1 MWRKNRRKNRG
12 LSSLLLSLCDGVDL
26 NRNFGYH
33 WSDANPFAIQSST
46 QITCA
51 ETYSGPGPFS
61 EPESA
66 NIRDFVTS
74 IQQNVVVSRILF
86 NFLTAILHRGLHIHY
101 GLLFSFSIWTFI
113 SLFSLDFYSNRGHIL
128 DFFQKKI
135 SVESLLVC
143 GEVATLSSMMI
154 FK

>member
-86 NFLTAILHRGLHIHY
+86 NLILSTLGENLEFAHDRIFVQSTAE
-101 GLLFSFSIWTFI
+101 
-113 SLFSLDFYSNRGHIL
+113 NRCSKL
-128 DFFQKKI
+128 
-135 SVESLLVC
+135 C
-143 GEVATLSSMMI
+143 
-154 FK
+154 

>member
-86 NFLTAILHRGLHIHY
+86 NF
-101 GLLFSFSIWTFI
+101 
-113 SLFSLDFYSNRGHIL
+113 
-128 DFFQKKI
+128 FFQHYYFPI
-135 SVESLLVC
+135 SSYLGTVGTCSILTVF
-143 GEVATLSSMMI
+143 I
-154 FK
+154 

>member
-74 IQQNVVVSRILF
+74 IQQNVVVSQIQ
-86 NFLTAILHRGLHIHY
+86 
-101 GLLFSFSIWTFI
+101 
-113 SLFSLDFYSNRGHIL
+113 L
-128 DFFQKKI
+128 DFFNTIIYLGDNLQF
-135 SVESLLVC
+135 
-143 GEVATLSSMMI
+143 APHDRI
-154 FK
+154 FVQSTAENRCSKLC

>member
-1 MWRKNRRKNRG
+1 MTFKSNTRRGPLKARFFKNTIFSFRYEYSFTSNRLWRKNRRKNRG

-74 IQQNVVVSRILF
+74 IQQNVVVSQIQ
-86 NFLTAILHRGLHIHY
+86 
-101 GLLFSFSIWTFI
+101 
-113 SLFSLDFYSNRGHIL
+113 L
-128 DFFQKKI
+128 DFFNTIIYLGDNLQF
-135 SVESLLVC
+135 
-143 GEVATLSSMMI
+143 APHDRI
-154 FK
+154 FVQSTAENRCSKLC